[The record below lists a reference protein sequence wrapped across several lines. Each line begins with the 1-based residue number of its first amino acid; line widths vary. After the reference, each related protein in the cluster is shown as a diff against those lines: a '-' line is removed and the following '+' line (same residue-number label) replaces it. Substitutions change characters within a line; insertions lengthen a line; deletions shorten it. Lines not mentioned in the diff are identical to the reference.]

1 MTNHRKNRI
10 TRRSQ
15 KGGFSLFNPGTWFNS
30 SEPEDPNKKT
40 VLDSTKEV
48 LQSGVNSTENFIG
61 TTATSATNVVSNAAG
76 NVKDSVLGLF
86 SSNDTPPSTSSTT
99 IPQTTIPQTTI
110 PQTTIPQTNGTSGG
124 RRRRRAK
131 SMKGGKG
138 GLGLTYYASPVSGL
152 KVAEPTTWQYYANG
166 TNQYSVKG
174 GSRKRR
180 GRKTRRTRRHKKR

>member
-1 MTNHRKNRI
+1 MTNHRKNRR

-30 SEPEDPNKKT
+30 SKPEDPNKKT

-86 SSNDTPPSTSSTT
+86 SSNDTLPSTSS
-99 IPQTTIPQTTI
+99 TTI

>member
-1 MTNHRKNRI
+1 MTNHRKNRR

-30 SEPEDPNKKT
+30 SETEDPNKKT

-86 SSNDTPPSTSSTT
+86 SSNDTPPYTSSTT
-99 IPQTTIPQTTI
+99 IPQTTIPQTT
-110 PQTTIPQTNGTSGG
+110 PQTNGTYGG

-180 GRKTRRTRRHKKR
+180 VRKTRRHKKR